1 MERSSTGSRALI
13 ISGILA
19 ILLAIAYTGWWI
31 SFAFG
36 ARAGVERWASERR
49 AEGWQVAFDNIGL
62 RGYPLIL
69 SLRLTNPRISRPD
82 GLNWQGPDLI
92 ARVSPLRPDRV
103 VVRGPGR
110 HELALPGVGR
120 FTLDTGE
127 AEAVF
132 DLTLGGRPDG
142 GSLRLQS
149 VAATTPAGDATLDSL
164 DLEIETIPPPN
175 SRNHEAIPSTLAFGT
190 AIGNLVMPPQLKMP
204 IGNRIG
210 MATLRGRVRGQWE
223 DGIAFNQALA
233 NWRDGGGVIELDQL
247 LLRWDP
253 LSLSASGTLALDHRL
268 QPLVAISARA
278 TGFFETIDS
287 LAAAKVM
294 RTRDAS
300 VAKFLLGALAKQPAD
315 GGPAVL
321 EMPLTIQDSTLYA
334 GPAALARIPD
344 LPWQA
349 PPPAPI
355 PSISYPP
362 ATRGK

>member
-1 MERSSTGSRALI
+1 MERSSPGSRALI

-19 ILLAIAYTGWWI
+19 ILLAVAYTGWWV

-36 ARAGVERWASERR
+36 ARNGVERWAEQRR
-49 AEGWQVAFDNIGL
+49 AEGWQVSFGPIGL

-69 SLRLTNPRISRPD
+69 SLRLSKPHIRQPG
-82 GLNWQGPDLI
+82 GLDWQGPDLI
-92 ARVSPLRPDRV
+92 ARISPLRPDRV

-110 HELALPGVGR
+110 HELILPGAGR
-120 FTLDTGE
+120 FSMEAGE
-127 AEAVF
+127 AEAIF
-132 DLTLGGRPDG
+132 DLTLDGRPDS
-142 GSLRLQS
+142 GSLRLETVS
-149 VAATTPAGDATLDSL
+149 ATTPAGDASLDSL
-164 DLEIETIPPPN
+164 TLEVENIPPPN
-175 SRNHEAIPSTLAFGT
+175 ARSHEAIPTTIAFGV
-190 AIGNLVMPPQLKMP
+190 AVGNLVMPPQLKMP
-204 IGNRIG
+204 IGNRINL
-210 MATLRGRVRGQWE
+210 ATLRGRVRGQWE

-233 NWRDGGGVIELDQL
+233 NWRDGGGVIELDQSM
-247 LLRWDP
+247 LRWDP
-253 LSLSASGTLALDHRL
+253 LSLSAAGTVALDQRL
-268 QPLVAISARA
+268 QPMFAISARA

-287 LAAAKVM
+287 LAAAKLM

-321 EMPLTIQDSTLYA
+321 EMPLTIQDSILYA
-334 GPAALARIPD
+334 GPAALARVPD

-349 PPPAPI
+349 PPPMPI